1 MHRTPE
7 RRGKESKE
15 RTRAGAPTPA
25 RSHDFHGA
33 WENRDQAS
41 IDSVVHMQRI
51 AIVDPQ
57 DITRDPL
64 RNLLLGMES
73 IWMEAECARYEFFP
87 DVVNQSNPDVV
98 VVALDADQAKAMNLI
113 GQLKADHPNLP
124 VLAVSARGD
133 GQSILQAL
141 RAGAKEFLT
150 QPVVLEELLMALR
163 RLGHGA
169 SSNGIAKHAST
180 VIAILGSRGGVG
192 STSLAVNLGCTLAQE
207 KENTV
212 ALVDL
217 DLALGDADVALDLI
231 PDHTLADV
239 AQHIDK
245 LDMQFLRR
253 AMGKHAS
260 GLALLP
266 RPVRL
271 EEISLIHEDHLNRLI
286 SLLRASYTHLILDLS
301 KSFTGPDLTA
311 MRASDAILLVT
322 LLELSSVRNA
332 VRILHS
338 MGNDPGLCDK
348 VKTVLNRVGSDFL
361 EGDVSLKKAEETIGK
376 PFFWQIP
383 NDAKAMI
390 GSRAAGVP
398 LIQHAPKCKAQ
409 QSLTRLAFTLSG
421 KGPKKEKEKAATA
434 SGSWWRR

>member
-1 MHRTPE
+1 
-7 RRGKESKE
+7 
-15 RTRAGAPTPA
+15 
-25 RSHDFHGA
+25 
-33 WENRDQAS
+33 
-41 IDSVVHMQRI
+41 MQRI

-57 DITRDPL
+57 DITREPL

-87 DVVNQSNPDVV
+87 DVIQQSNPDVV
-98 VVALDADQAKAMNLI
+98 VVALDADQGKAMNLI
-113 GQLKADHPNLP
+113 SQLKADHPGLP

-150 QPVVLEELLMALR
+150 QPVVLEELLSALQ

-169 SSNGIAKHAST
+169 SPNGTAKHPSCL
-180 VIAILGSRGGVG
+180 IAVLGSRGGVG
-192 STSLAVNLGCTLAQE
+192 STSVAVNLGCTLAQD
-207 KENTV
+207 KNNSV

-217 DLALGDADVALDLI
+217 DMALGDADVALDMM

-253 AMGKHAS
+253 AMGKHSS

-266 RPVRL
+266 HPMRI
-271 EEISLIHEDHLNRLI
+271 EELGLVHEDHLNRLI
-286 SLLRASYTHLILDLS
+286 SLLRASYTHLIVDLS

-311 MRASDAILLVT
+311 MRVADVILLLVQ
-322 LLELSSVRNA
+322 LEICSVRNA

-338 MGNDPGLCDK
+338 MGNDGGGLGEK
-348 VKTVLNRVGSDFL
+348 VKIVLNRVGSDFL
-361 EGDVSLKKAEETIGK
+361 EGDISLKKAEETIGK
-376 PFFWQIP
+376 PFYWQVP

-398 LIQHAPKCKAQ
+398 LIQHAPKSKAQ
-409 QSLTRLAFTLSG
+409 QSIARLALALSG
-421 KGPKKEKEKAATA
+421 KSAPKEKALTGA